1 MTKDFDAVA
10 WMRRRREETD
20 REDEGL
26 DWRERSR
33 KTARLLEHDPLWARL
48 KERLLPAKDRAPS
61 VADAD
66 RAAD

>member
-1 MTKDFDAVA
+1 MTKHFDAVA

-26 DWRERSR
+26 SWRERSR
-33 KTARLLEHDPLWARL
+33 KTERLLEGDPLWTRL
-48 KERLLPAKDRAPS
+48 KKRLLPAKDRAPS

-66 RAAD
+66 RTGD